1 MTLIID
7 TIKENRPNLSPNTV
21 KTYNS
26 ILQALHKKVFP
37 EKEINLANFKNVK
50 KIMESLKDKSPS
62 TRKTTLSALF
72 ILTNV
77 PEYQNQM
84 KEDIKTYKEDVAKR
98 EMTEKQKE
106 SFLSQ
111 DEIKA
116 KLEELRVQAE
126 HLYKKGTALT
136 PADINQIQ
144 NYIILAL
151 ASGVYVPPRRSLD
164 FTAMKV
170 NNKNINKEKDNY
182 MEKSKFVFNQFKGSD
197 KKGKQEIPIPKP
209 LQAILKKWLTVH
221 NNDYLLF
228 DVNGN
233 PLNSVKMT
241 QRLNRIL
248 KDGSAINTLRHS
260 YLSSKYQDTIKL
272 NEELAKDME
281 KMGSSKNQENIYVQK
296 ING

>member
-1 MTLIID
+1 MSIILD
-7 TIKENRPNLSPNTV
+7 KIKENRPNLSQNTT

-50 KIMESLKDKSPS
+50 KIMESLKDKAPS

-72 ILTNV
+72 ILTEI

-98 EMTEKQKE
+98 EMTDKQKDT
-106 SFLSQ
+106 FLSQ

-116 KLEELRVQAE
+116 KLEELRVQAD
-126 HLYKKGTALT
+126 HLYKKGSALT
-136 PADINQIQ
+136 GADINQIQ

-151 ASGVYVPPRRSLD
+151 ASGVYIPPRRSLD
-164 FTAMKV
+164 WTAMKT
-170 NNKNINKEKDNY
+170 KNIDKEKDNY
-182 MEKSKFVFNQFKGSD
+182 MEKNKFVFNQFKGSE

-209 LQAILKKWLTVH
+209 LQSILKKWISVNPDCH
-221 NNDYLLF
+221 YLLC

-233 PLNSVKMT
+233 ALNSVKMT

-272 NEELAKDME
+272 NEALAKDME
-281 KMGSSKNQENIYVQK
+281 QMGSSKNQENIYVQK
-296 ING
+296 IT